1 MGGLATGESDSKG
14 PGEEVLV
21 AIDRGKGDVMCLEGT
36 GELAFQAFQLL
47 HQPGAATR
55 WQEEGI
61 GRRLKAAAD
70 AEPAKRFSECFF
82 NLPGLSLDHIRGT
95 EDHELGHVKCRQ
107 PVGKSR
113 SPTLSASAGADD
125 ECRAVIAGDRRSR
138 DASIPMKAGRRRQ
151 VSRTGSRCT
160 VTPTDDDLLG
170 EVREILRRGQHLPVD
185 VRRGLDRRIGQR
197 RQAHGEKRSPAGE
210 QFGRRTPQEGRAIL
224 G

>member
-1 MGGLATGESDSKG
+1 PEASPCGGCGCRRGSSGQCPRPLVGVRDPGDKPGSRQPREAECGAEGMGGLATGQSDSKS

-95 EDHELGHVKCRQ
+95 EDHEPG
-107 PVGKSR
+107 
-113 SPTLSASAGADD
+113 
-125 ECRAVIAGDRRSR
+125 
-138 DASIPMKAGRRRQ
+138 
-151 VSRTGSRCT
+151 
-160 VTPTDDDLLG
+160 
-170 EVREILRRGQHLPVD
+170 
-185 VRRGLDRRIGQR
+185 
-197 RQAHGEKRSPAGE
+197 
-210 QFGRRTPQEGRAIL
+210 
-224 G
+224 